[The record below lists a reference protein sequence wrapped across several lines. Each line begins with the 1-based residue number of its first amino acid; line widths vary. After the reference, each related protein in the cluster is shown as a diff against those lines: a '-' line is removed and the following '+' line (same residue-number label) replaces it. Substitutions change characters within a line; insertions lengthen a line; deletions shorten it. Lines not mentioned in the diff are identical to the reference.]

1 MNIAIYVVVRLR
13 RKGEHMLHA
22 KYVLLMIV
30 ILNVV
35 DCLLVLGE
43 LMLDIKYDTGT
54 LFPRWLLN
62 YNHHN
67 YSTLKCTYRLN
78 YSPTPE

>member
-1 MNIAIYVVVRLR
+1 MR

-22 KYVLLMIV
+22 KYILLAIV

-43 LMLDIKYDTGT
+43 LMLDIKYVTGKFCYAAHM
-54 LFPRWLLN
+54 LDLA
-62 YNHHN
+62 
-67 YSTLKCTYRLN
+67 
-78 YSPTPE
+78 